1 MEAMSFIRTCSA
13 AVLLAFGVLAFG
25 ANPAR
30 AEQITLSATDAEFTF
45 DGSTFIPGGTIKGM
59 VGLDIALKKEDRY
72 ALQFDLSPLP
82 TGAIIT
88 DVQLGLRNV
97 TSQGTDVLSGFAGN
111 GTFSSSSVTAGTDL
125 LSFTSTTTTIEFH
138 DVTTFVQGLAPG
150 QEAGFSLRQS
160 PLSTSPDLFETE
172 LSKLVITFT
181 APVPEPTSVSLLCVG
196 VAGLLGY
203 AWRKRRARA

>member
-1 MEAMSFIRTCSA
+1 MEAMSFIRTRSA
-13 AVLLAFGVLAFG
+13 AVLLAFGMVAFG
-25 ANPAR
+25 ANSAS
-30 AEQITLSATDAEFTF
+30 AEQIILSATDAEFIF
-45 DGSTFIPGGTIKGM
+45 DGSTFIPGGSIKGT
-59 VGLDIALKKEDRY
+59 VGLDFAFQKEDRY
-72 ALQFDLSPLP
+72 ALQFDLSSLP

-88 DVQLGLRNV
+88 DVQLGLKNV